1 MLVSTFEL
9 LVVPITPVG
18 PPALARTIVQGYF
31 LTVANTSAVNARLRL
46 TFKATTPNLDILKT
60 VVIRDV
66 TNNDNVFG
74 ELVATANPAIFNYDF
89 GLPANETALIILQPD
104 VTIRQILTDKNLEIR
119 GYVEINQR
127 RSEGEDIDVLL
138 TPEHRGT
145 FFSGTAD
152 APGEDID
159 QLVYA
164 LPTALGKAQYTL
176 PPVGKSIVKEVAD
189 NTSSKPI
196 QEGVE
201 IPKRIQDG
209 VAKVPDLPD
218 PKSIAEAPS
227 IPNLQEILLQMAQ
240 RVDELTAAAEQGS
253 AFIQAGERP
262 AVGTQVLS
270 ATGNGR

>member
-18 PPALARTIVQGYF
+18 PPNLARTIVQGYF

-46 TFKATTPNLDILKT
+46 TFRATTPNLDLLKT
-60 VVIRDV
+60 VMIRDV
-66 TNNDNVFG
+66 NGTNEFG
-74 ELVATANPAIFNYDF
+74 ELVATADPAVFNYDF
-89 GLPANETALIILQPD
+89 GLPANDTALVILQPD
-104 VTIRQILTDKNLEIR
+104 VTIPQILTDKNLEIR

-127 RSEGEDIDVLL
+127 RSEGRDIDVLL

-145 FFSGTAD
+145 FFSGSAN
-152 APGEDID
+152 APGADID

-176 PPVGKSIVKEVAD
+176 PPVGKSIVKEVTD
-189 NTSSKPI
+189 NPKPI

-227 IPNLQEILLQMAQ
+227 IPNLQEVLLQMAQ

-253 AFIQAGERP
+253 AFIQTGERP

-270 ATGNGR
+270 VTGNGR